1 MQQVSGD
8 HALHASSRPRVVSL
22 FSGAGGL
29 DLGFKLAGF
38 QLAWANDFDKDAV
51 ETYRANIDDHCVC
64 ADISEVSDHDIPDC
78 DIMIGG
84 FPCQGFSMA
93 NTKRNALDKRNKL
106 YLQYIRILKAKK
118 PMFFVAENV
127 KGILTLGKGEVIKA
141 IVSDFAEAGYRVV
154 YQLLN
159 AADYGVPQTRQ
170 RVIIVGVRNDLDVE
184 FTYPQPTNS
193 KEGKNGLPRWISV
206 QEAIKDIPD
215 PDGPDADSVPNN
227 EYSQYK
233 VKPRNYTGHRIT
245 DPDKPSPTIL
255 ARGNGGGGVVAIP
268 HYNGLRRMTVRES
281 ATVQT
286 FPLDFR
292 FCGSRGSCY
301 RQIGNAV
308 PVLLAQKIAEQLMTC
323 YKMVAAD

>member
-1 MQQVSGD
+1 MLIG
-8 HALHASSRPRVVSL
+8 
-22 FSGAGGL
+22 
-29 DLGFKLAGF
+29 
-38 QLAWANDFDKDAV
+38 
-51 ETYRANIDDHCVC
+51 
-64 ADISEVSDHDIPDC
+64 IP
-78 DIMIGG
+78 
-84 FPCQGFSMA
+84 
-93 NTKRNALDKRNKL
+93 K
-106 YLQYIRILKAKK
+106 
-118 PMFFVAENV
+118 
-127 KGILTLGKGEVIKA
+127 
-141 IVSDFAEAGYRVV
+141 
-154 YQLLN
+154 
-159 AADYGVPQTRQ
+159 
-170 RVIIVGVRNDLDVE
+170 
-184 FTYPQPTNS
+184 PTNS

-292 FCGSRGSCY
+292 FYGSRGSCY